1 MMVAMLNNWR
11 RPMVGR
17 NRDEPHRASTP
28 LELLFDLC
36 FVVAVASAA
45 SELHHALAEDHVGL
59 AIGGFVTSFFGIWWA
74 WVNFTW
80 FASAYDTDDVPYR
93 LLTLLQSAGVL
104 VLAAGIPAAFEHF
117 DFLVPTIGYVI
128 MRIAMVLQWLR
139 AAREHPEGRP
149 NALRYAIGVSV
160 VQVLWLLRLLLPG
173 TWGLI
178 GFAACAVVEL
188 LVPIWAEYRGT
199 RSTWHPQHIA
209 ERYGLFTLIVL
220 GECVLS
226 ATSAVQAAITEGGLS
241 WRLLVIAGG
250 GLVLLFG
257 LWWAY
262 FKRDAAPALRE
273 SFNSTMVWAYSHFG
287 VFASVAAVG
296 AGLGVV
302 VDTQAGYTEI
312 PAYGAA
318 LAVAVPVSIYLLLV
332 GLQHR
337 LMNAQDRFRMRYV
350 VVAVVFILA
359 SVFLPLPA
367 AVIAIAVVNAVLLVY
382 GIATGARPRWDLVEM
397 ED

>member
-1 MMVAMLNNWR
+1 V
-11 RPMVGR
+11 
-17 NRDEPHRASTP
+17 
-28 LELLFDLC
+28 
-36 FVVAVASAA
+36 
-45 SELHHALAEDHVGL
+45 
-59 AIGGFVTSFFGIWWA
+59 
-74 WVNFTW
+74 
-80 FASAYDTDDVPYR
+80 
-93 LLTLLQSAGVL
+93 
-104 VLAAGIPAAFEHF
+104 
-117 DFLVPTIGYVI
+117 TIGYVI
-128 MRIAMVLQWLR
+128 MRVAMILQWLR
-139 AAREHPEGRP
+139 AAREHPDGRP
-149 NALRYAIGVSV
+149 GALRYAVGVGAA
-160 VQVLWLLRLLLPG
+160 QVLWLARLALPG
-173 TWGLI
+173 VWGWI
-178 GFAACAVVEL
+178 GFVVCAVADL
-188 LVPIWAEYRGT
+188 LVPAWAEYRGT

-226 ATSAVQAAITEGGLS
+226 ATSAVQAAVTEGGLS
-241 WRLLVIAGG
+241 LSLLVIAGA

-302 VDTQAGYTEI
+302 VDTQAGHTEV

-337 LMNAQDRFRMRYV
+337 LMNAQDRFRIRYV
-350 VVAVVFILA
+350 FVAVVFILA

-367 AVIAIAVVNAVLLVY
+367 AIVAIALVNAVLLMY
-382 GIATGARPRWDLVEM
+382 GIAVGDRSQWDLVDM
-397 ED
+397 RD